1 MDERARRRLER
12 DQIAWLTTVDAN
24 GQPQASP
31 VWFVWE
37 GEALHVASEPG
48 AAKLANIAVNPCV
61 AVHLDG
67 AGPGELI
74 VTVEGVASRTEG
86 VPSRYSAKY
95 AASVARLGLSVAEY
109 LDRFSAG
116 MRVEPT
122 RWRIFE
128 SD

>member
-1 MDERARRRLER
+1 MDERARRRLEQ
-12 DQIAWLTTVDAN
+12 DQIAWLTTVDGD

-37 GEALHVASEPG
+37 GGALHMASEPG

-67 AGPGELI
+67 AGPGEVV
-74 VTVEGVASRTEG
+74 VTLEGLASRTER
-86 VPSRYSAKY
+86 VPSEYSAKY
-95 AASVARLGLSVAEY
+95 EASVARLGLSVAEY

-116 MRVEPT
+116 VRVEPT
-122 RWRIFE
+122 RWRIFG